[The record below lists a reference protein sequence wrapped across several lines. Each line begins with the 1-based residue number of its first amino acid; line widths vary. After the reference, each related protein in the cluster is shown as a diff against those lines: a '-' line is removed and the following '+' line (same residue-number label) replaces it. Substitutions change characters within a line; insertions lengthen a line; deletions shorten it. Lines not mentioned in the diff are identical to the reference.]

1 MSTHSFTQYHTFF
14 YGYFVLT
21 STRGK
26 CIIYSDYC
34 IRPDQ
39 GDISMEKTKIAKPE
53 KDKLELHELLQRIAL
68 IVGFVA
74 IFVAIIATNA
84 RNEGCFTIRYSKD
97 TGNLLYTLFVFSA
110 KSDQDRLPHPEAHL
124 RACRIA
130 FCCLA
135 RAYRRFQHNQPQVQ
149 KNGLHCRRFRG
160 NTLGTHDHGCLPRH
174 RCHHR
179 GINLSAA

>member
-110 KSDQDRLPHPEAHL
+110 KSESIK
-124 RACRIA
+124 IA
-130 FCCLA
+130 FLTPKLTSVLA
-135 RAYRRFQHNQPQVQ
+135 ASLSVASL
-149 KNGLHCRRFRG
+149 GLTGASNIINRKFKKTDYIVG
-160 NTLGTHDHGCLPRH
+160 GFAVILSALTIMAAFLGTVATT
-174 RCHHR
+174 
-179 GINLSAA
+179 AA